1 MVHVPFLLFL
11 SFDNP
16 TVLGTLNF
24 CKILFSKLYLVSAGE
39 ERGRGIAHFLDQHR
53 RTLWIH
59 SRGFTPFSRKQWEG
73 VSLTLPTRFL
83 GCLVVYLPLQ
93 YTAGTVI
100 FSICPKCFGGRKWI
114 QYLLPRQK
122 SILTRTNAFHIPVQL
137 GADLVF
143 MVLFL
148 MQHLCAVFHLQS
160 GMHRTKAQ
168 RNTAL
173 LPPTKSKLVS
183 LSIPSL
189 HHLENLLLVKFSS
202 DVQCSL
208 EQICSLFKRQLQFA
222 SNQQTSAVI
231 QKEKVNH

>member
-1 MVHVPFLLFL
+1 MRR
-11 SFDNP
+11 SFTD
-16 TVLGTLNF
+16 
-24 CKILFSKLYLVSAGE
+24 
-39 ERGRGIAHFLDQHR
+39 
-53 RTLWIH
+53 
-59 SRGFTPFSRKQWEG
+59 TPNTISG
-73 VSLTLPTRFL
+73 LL
-83 GCLVVYLPLQ
+83 GCLFTTSIYSRYSDIFHLPKVFW
-93 YTAGTVI
+93 GERE
-100 FSICPKCFGGRKWI
+100 RKWI

-148 MQHLCAVFHLQS
+148 MQHLCGVFHLQS

-183 LSIPSL
+183 LSILSL

-231 QKEKVNH
+231 QKKKVNH